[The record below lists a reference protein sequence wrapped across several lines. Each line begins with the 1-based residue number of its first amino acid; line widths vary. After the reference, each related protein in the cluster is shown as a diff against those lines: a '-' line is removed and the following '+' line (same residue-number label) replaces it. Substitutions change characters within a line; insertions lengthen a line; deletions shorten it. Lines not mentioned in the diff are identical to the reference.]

1 MRQDENE
8 VWEKERWEKEVGW
21 APRFGAGS
29 ITEAEANESLLDHTT
44 FLETKLDDKF
54 FGGTISFLSN
64 SANVYKLISHK
75 TGITTLRLSSS
86 PVSHLGLSRY

>member
-21 APRFGAGS
+21 APRFGEGS
-29 ITEAEANESLLDHTT
+29 ITEEEANESLLDHTT

-54 FGGTISFLSN
+54 FGGIF
-64 SANVYKLISHK
+64 ISHRFPE
-75 TGITTLRLSSS
+75 I
-86 PVSHLGLSRY
+86 